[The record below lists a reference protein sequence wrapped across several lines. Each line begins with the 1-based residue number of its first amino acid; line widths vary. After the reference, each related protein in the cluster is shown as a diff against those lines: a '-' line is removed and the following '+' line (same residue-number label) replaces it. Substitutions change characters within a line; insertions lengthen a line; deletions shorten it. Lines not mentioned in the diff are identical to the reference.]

1 MEKNKEDVV
10 VVFNS
15 SPIIN
20 LSKINCLYLIDN
32 IYGKILIPEAVYDE
46 VIVMGRNKDHV
57 KEIDELVRSG
67 IIEKVAVKNQ
77 ELVKAFRKDLDYGES
92 EVLALALQLDAD
104 LVVID
109 ETDARNIAKIYD
121 LNITGF
127 IGILIKAYQLGI
139 INSVIHYLDLAIE
152 NGFRINNKLYE
163 YISNLFD

>member
-1 MEKNKEDVV
+1 MEKNNKDRV

-20 LSKINCLYLIDN
+20 LAKINCLNLLEILF
-32 IYGKILIPEAVYDE
+32 GKILIPEAVYDE

-57 KEIDELVRSG
+57 KEIEELVRRRV
-67 IIEKVAVKNQ
+67 IEKVTIKNQ

-92 EVLALALQLDAD
+92 EALALALKLDAD

-109 ETDARNIAKIYD
+109 ESDARNMARLYD
-121 LNITGF
+121 LNLTGF
-127 IGILIKAYQLGI
+127 IGILIKAYKLGI

-152 NGFRINNKLYE
+152 SGFRINKKLYE
-163 YISNLFD
+163 YISNEFN